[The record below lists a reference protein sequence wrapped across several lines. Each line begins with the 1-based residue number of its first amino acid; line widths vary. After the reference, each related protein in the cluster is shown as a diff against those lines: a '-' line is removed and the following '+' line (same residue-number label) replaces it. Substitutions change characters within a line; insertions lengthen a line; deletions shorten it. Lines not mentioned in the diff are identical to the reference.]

1 MDISVVVPLYNEA
14 ESLPELHAWIERVMN
29 EHHFSYEIIFV
40 NDGSTDHSWQ
50 VIEHLARQ
58 SAHVKG
64 IKFRRNYGKSPAL
77 HCGFQRAEGDV
88 IITMDADLQDSPD
101 EIPELYRMIKEDG
114 YDIVSGWKKKRYDNK
129 LTKNLPSK
137 LFNATARKFS
147 GINLHDFN
155 CGLKSYRR
163 EVVKNIEVYND
174 MHRYIPYLAKIAGFN
189 KIGEKVVHHQAR
201 KYGETKFGLDRFVNG
216 YLDLISDLKRGK
228 HGDEHHLVSIVKT
241 PEAKKPNGVQVMF
254 IIDTTGSMG
263 DELAFLQKDFS
274 KIAEDVGTDGVTYS
288 VNFYRDDEDEYVTR
302 CNGFTD
308 DISRVREIIGAEVS
322 EGGGDE
328 PEAVAQILKE
338 TITDNDEW
346 SEDAAKVAFMIFDAP
361 PHEGTEDTLKQAI
374 ETAARK
380 GIRLVPVVASNS
392 TRDTELFGRAIAITT
407 NGTYV
412 FLTDDSGVGETHLE
426 PIVGDYTVE
435 LLHDVI
441 VRIISE
447 NR

>member
-1 MDISVVVPLYNEA
+1 MRKRLFAVLLAVVVAATMTACTANKAKTDKNGTFVEIDETASDSASAMGSAEEFAKTSGGMADALPGRGSNGTGHADIPDDNSSALVLTAAEWNDNNNWPFFTNLVNSGKITFPSYGIDPRNRVAVTVTDESGAALRGETVVLY
-14 ESLPELHAWIERVMN
+14 
-29 EHHFSYEIIFV
+29 
-40 NDGSTDHSWQ
+40 D
-50 VIEHLARQ
+50 
-58 SAHVKG
+58 
-64 IKFRRNYGKSPAL
+64 
-77 HCGFQRAEGDV
+77 AEGNV
-88 IITMDADLQDSPD
+88 LWTAKTGTNGIAYLF
-101 EIPELYRMIKEDG
+101 YRE
-114 YDIVSGWKKKRYDNK
+114 
-129 LTKNLPSK
+129 
-137 LFNATARKFS
+137 
-147 GINLHDFN
+147 
-155 CGLKSYRR
+155 
-163 EVVKNIEVYND
+163 
-174 MHRYIPYLAKIAGFN
+174 
-189 KIGEKVVHHQAR
+189 
-201 KYGETKFGLDRFVNG
+201 GETPANVSSGDKKAALTVEKSDPDNQQGAAIVTSVN
-216 YLDLISDLKRGK
+216 
-228 HGDEHHLVSIVKT
+228 EVSIVKT